1 MGGHVARICERRQ
14 PEQRHTILNPRVAE
28 KITPN
33 PTTQAKCAFD
43 GGAARLDADADAKER
58 TEVVE
63 LVGETLEPIR
73 EIN

>member
-1 MGGHVARICERRQ
+1 
-14 PEQRHTILNPRVAE
+14 LNPRVAE

-33 PTTQAKCAFD
+33 PTTQAKCAFG
-43 GGAARLDADADAKER
+43 GGAARLDADADADADAKER

-63 LVGETLEPIR
+63 LVGETLAPIR